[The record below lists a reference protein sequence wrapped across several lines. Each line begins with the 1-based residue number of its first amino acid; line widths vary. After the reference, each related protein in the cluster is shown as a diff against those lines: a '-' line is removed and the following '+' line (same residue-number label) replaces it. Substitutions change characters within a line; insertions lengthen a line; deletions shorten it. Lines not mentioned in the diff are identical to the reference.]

1 MNDDEK
7 NTIQRWLIKA
17 ENDLLI
23 ARAALSLENP
33 VTDSACFHAQ
43 QCAEKCLKAYLV
55 YMNQH
60 IAKTHDLSR
69 IVELCERIDPDF
81 SVIYDAAEELSDYAV
96 ETRYPDEWHE
106 ISLEEAN
113 EAVQQ
118 AEKIKMFTKGK
129 IKLDL

>member
-1 MNDDEK
+1 MDDGVIT
-7 NTIQRWLIKA
+7 TIQRWLIKA
-17 ENDLLI
+17 ENDLLM

-33 VTDSACFHAQ
+33 VTDAACFHAQ

-55 YMNQH
+55 YKNQH
-60 IAKTHDLSR
+60 IVKTHDLAR
-69 IVELCERIDPDF
+69 IVELCARFDPDF

-96 ETRYPDEWHE
+96 ETRYPDEWRE
-106 ISLEEAN
+106 ISIEEAI

-118 AEKIKMFTKGK
+118 AVKIKMFTKEK